1 MDSLTHTII
10 AVGSIAIA
18 WYGGRFLLQL
28 QITAE
33 QLRAHEFVS
42 RMMQEFQRQQQ
53 EKDRVGDEEFPEEQ
67 QMSLFTEEELIE
79 LQHKDL

>member
-67 QMSLFTEEELIE
+67 QMSLFTDEELIE

>member
-53 EKDRVGDEEFPEEQ
+53 EKDRAGDEEFPEEQ

>member
-33 QLRAHEFVS
+33 QMRAHEFVS
-42 RMMQEFQRQQQ
+42 RMMQEFQRHQQ
-53 EKDRVGDEEFPEEQ
+53 EKDWVGDQEFPEEQ
-67 QMSLFTEEELIE
+67 QMSLFTDEELIE